1 MGVLKKLF
9 WFFKKEKWSY
19 IIGILSL
26 LLIAILNL
34 LPVKIIGKLTDYID
48 THTLTAELLFWCVIS
63 LLFLALTIYGLR
75 YLWRICIFGV
85 SMKLE
90 KKLRNDLFEH
100 FTKMSAAFYHNNR
113 VGDLMAHATNDVKS
127 VQRLA
132 GGGVL
137 QAVDAVMTGAS
148 VLCAMAFTISFK
160 LTLVAIIP
168 LPLIIFGAQ
177 FLGKKLHST
186 FFKAQEAFSDMNNR
200 VHETVAGIKV
210 TKSFGQEESEIEKFI
225 GDTEDVKQK
234 NMLVAKYDSYFDPLI
249 TMVITLSFVFVF
261 MYGLKLMQN
270 NEISTGDMVSF
281 ISYIYSL
288 IWPMMAFGFFY
299 NTIERGNVAYE
310 RIETLLNVKE
320 DIINHD
326 DAVAEIPRGKLAV
339 NIKSFSYPDNPD
351 TRVLDKFKFTLNSGE
366 TLGLVGKTGSG
377 KSSLIKLL
385 LREYDN
391 YEGTI
396 KFGQHKLMEYDILYL
411 RKAIG
416 YVPQEQFLFSM
427 SILDNI
433 KFGNP
438 EATFEEVEKVAK
450 IAAIHEDIMGFPAK
464 YETLVGERGVSLSG
478 GQRQRLAI
486 ARALLLDPE
495 LLILDDSLSAVDA
508 KTEEAILDS
517 LKNSRA
523 NKTTII
529 SAHRLSA
536 LAHAQLIL
544 VVESGSIIEQ
554 GNHQSLM
561 ANEGWYAMVY
571 HQQELS
577 REAS

>member
-26 LLIAILNL
+26 LLIAVLNL
-34 LPVKIIGKLTDYID
+34 LPVKIIGRLTDYID
-48 THTLTAELLFWCVIS
+48 THTLTAELLFFYVVS
-63 LLFLALTIYGLR
+63 LLVLALAIYGLR

-90 KKLRNDLFEH
+90 KKLRNDLFSH

-137 QAVDAVMTGAS
+137 QAVDAIMTGVS
-148 VLCAMAFTISFK
+148 VLCAMAFTISLK

-168 LPLIIFGAQ
+168 LPLIIFGSQ

-210 TKSFGQEESEIEKFI
+210 TKSFGQEEQEIKKFI
-225 GDTEDVKQK
+225 NDTEDVKQK
-234 NMLVAKYDSYFDPLI
+234 NMVVAKYDSFFDPLI
-249 TMVITLSFVFVF
+249 TMVITLSFVLVFV
-261 MYGLKLMQN
+261 YGLKLMQN

-299 NTIERGNVAYE
+299 NNIERGSVAYE
-310 RIETLLNVKE
+310 RIEKLLSVNE
-320 DIINHD
+320 DIINHEN
-326 DAVAEIPRGKLAV
+326 AITELPKGKLVV
-339 NIKSFSYPDNPD
+339 NIKSFCYPDSPQ
-351 TRVLDKFKFTLNSGE
+351 TKVLDKFKFSLNSGE

-377 KSSLIKLL
+377 KSTLIKLL

-391 YEGTI
+391 YVGKI
-396 KFGQHKLMEYDILYL
+396 KYGEYQLVEYDLLYL

-433 KFGNP
+433 KFGKP

-450 IAAIHEDIMGFPAK
+450 IAAIHDDIMEFSDK
-464 YETLVGERGVSLSG
+464 YETMVGERGVSLSG

-508 KTEEAILDS
+508 KTEEAILNS
-517 LKNSRA
+517 LKNNRQ

-544 VVESGSIIEQ
+544 VVEGGCIIEQ
-554 GNHQSLM
+554 GTHQSLM
-561 ANEGWYAMVY
+561 ENEGWYAMVY

-577 REAS
+577 KEAS